1 VTVRRKI
8 LIVCG
13 VIGLCLGVVVTRAM
27 WEGRSALHDGDDAA
41 ARGDIHAAIA
51 KWRRAAR
58 WYVPLAPHVGD
69 AYDRLETA
77 ARTAE
82 RAGDIDTALSA
93 WRGIRGSILATRSFY
108 TPESDRLEP
117 ANRNIA
123 RLMAHVEG
131 NTVDAGSTEAQRQA
145 FHYALLERDESP
157 SVFWAVVA
165 LLGFALW
172 IGGAFGFALRV
183 VSEEDRLVRR
193 AAALFGAAVAIGL
206 VIWLVGLYKA

>member
-1 VTVRRKI
+1 MTVRRKI

-13 VIGLCLGVVVTRAM
+13 VIGLCLGVVVTRAV

-41 ARGDIHAAIA
+41 ARGDIHEAIA
-51 KWRRAAR
+51 QWRRAAR

-77 ARTAE
+77 AQTAE
-82 RAGDIDTALSA
+82 KAGDLTTALEA

-108 TPESDRLEP
+108 TPESGRLEP
-117 ANRNIA
+117 ANHNIA
-123 RLMAHVEG
+123 RLMAKVEG
-131 NTVDAGSTEAQRQA
+131 NTVDTGSTEAQRQA

-172 IGGAFGFALRV
+172 IGGAFGFALRG
-183 VSEEDRLVRR
+183 VSAEDRLVRR
-193 AAALFGAAVAIGL
+193 AAALSGAAVAIGL

>member
-1 VTVRRKI
+1 MRRKI

-13 VIGLCLGVVVTRAM
+13 VIGLCLGVVVTRAI

-41 ARGDIHAAIA
+41 ARGDIHEAIA
-51 KWRRAAR
+51 RWRRAAR

-82 RAGDIDTALSA
+82 KAGDIDTALAA

-108 TPESDRLEP
+108 TPQSDRLEP
-117 ANRNIA
+117 ANHNIA
-123 RLMAHVEG
+123 RLMAGVEG

-145 FHYALLERDESP
+145 FHYALLARDESP

-172 IGGAFGFALRV
+172 IGGAFGFALRG
-183 VSEEDRLVRR
+183 VSAEDRLVRR
-193 AAALFGAAVAIGL
+193 AAALSGAAVAIGL